1 MRPYLAM
8 VVTDNTQVI
17 AKRECKSLQEAISLA
32 YSVPELGRYDLVV
45 YRQEDDSEIVKYSF
59 TTIWGIT

>member
-8 VVTDNTQVI
+8 VVTDNTQGI
-17 AKRECKSLQEAISLA
+17 AKQECKSLQEAISLA

-45 YRQEDDSEIVKYSF
+45 YRQEDDREIAKYGF

>member
-17 AKRECKSLQEAISLA
+17 AKQECKSLQEAISLA